1 MYVLLNIIC
10 RPKYEKNK
18 LKNKR
23 KIRER
28 MKESKREK
36 EIKCWRE
43 KER

>member
-10 RPKYEKNK
+10 RPEYED
-18 LKNKR
+18 NKR

-36 EIKCWRE
+36 EVKCWYE
-43 KER
+43 KKR